1 MTTMIDWVTAR
12 VPLAS
17 DGLINGGFFVSI
29 DVLGDVEYRTDKR
42 LLLEGSHESRI
53 AVRGG
58 MGVLEF
64 SGNPAKFLQGH
75 NLFGP
80 AELVP
85 LMERCLH
92 LVADKLGLRPSVYD
106 RIAWFRGNYDLSRVD
121 IARMVDCGSPGRV
134 RKVLD
139 ALGLV
144 ARKKYQARSVVG
156 SGTVYI
162 GKGSRR
168 QVLKFYDK
176 GYEIRQKGHEL
187 SATLAPIWHQ
197 RLTEFAAGKL
207 RAEVKIGSKW
217 FHENP
222 GYRLAGFWN
231 EGLAASVLDSQLMA
245 LEVSDTMR
253 LPDDVIAGLPPK
265 LVPVYDAWRNGRDI
279 RAIYSRPTFYRY
291 RRQLLDLAGIDI
303 ALTQPRAIVAEAQ
316 YIAGFPLRELL
327 CGPGVPVPDWAKGTT
342 LLASKGTALLAS

>member
-1 MTTMIDWVTAR
+1 MTVMIDWVSAR

-17 DGLINGGFFVSI
+17 DELINGGYMVSI
-29 DVLGDVEYRTDKR
+29 DAVGDVEYRTDKR
-42 LLLEGSHESRI
+42 LLVEGSHESRI

-58 MGVLEF
+58 LGWLEI

-85 LMERCLH
+85 LMDRCLQV
-92 LVADKLGLRPSVYD
+92 VAKKLGLVPSLSDLQVWRKGRYE
-106 RIAWFRGNYDLSRVD
+106 LSRLD
-121 IARMVDCGSPGRV
+121 IARMIDCGSPERV

-144 ARKKYQARSVVG
+144 ARKKYQARSVIG

-176 GYEIRQKGHEL
+176 GYEIQQKGHQL
-187 SATLAPIWHQ
+187 SATLAPDWHQ
-197 RLTEFAAGKL
+197 RLTGFAVGKL
-207 RAEVKIGSKW
+207 RAEVKVGSKW

-222 GYRLAGFWN
+222 VARRAGFWD
-231 EGLAASVLDSQLMA
+231 GDLAASVLDSQLA
-245 LEVSDTMR
+245 VLEVSDTMR

-265 LVPVYDAWRNGRDI
+265 LVPVYDAWRNGRDL
-279 RAIYSRPTFYRY
+279 RAIYSKPTFYRY
-291 RRQLLDLAGIDI
+291 RRQLLNLAGIDI
-303 ALTQPRAIVAEAQ
+303 AHVQLRAVVTEAQ
-316 YIAGFPLRELL
+316 YVAGFPIRDLL
-327 CGPGVPVPDWAKGTT
+327 NSPGVPAPDWARGTT
-342 LLASKGTALLAS
+342 LLAS

>member
-1 MTTMIDWVTAR
+1 MAVMIDWVSAR

-17 DGLINGGFFVSI
+17 EGLINGGCIVKI
-29 DVLGDVEYRTDKR
+29 DALGEVEYSTDQR
-42 LLLEGSHESRI
+42 LMVEGSYESRI

-58 MGVLEF
+58 LGWLEI

-85 LMERCLH
+85 LMYRCLRV
-92 LVADKLGLRPSVYD
+92 VAEKLDLRPTLS
-106 RIAWFRGNYDLSRVD
+106 DLQVWRKGDYEVSRLD
-121 IARMVDCGSPGRV
+121 IARMIDCGPPERV

-144 ARKKYQARSVVG
+144 ARKKYQARSVIG

-176 GYEIRQKGHEL
+176 GYEIQQRGHQL
-187 SATLAPIWHQ
+187 SATLAPVWHQ
-197 RLTEFAAGKL
+197 WLTGFAVGKL
-207 RAEVKIGSKW
+207 RAEVKVGSKW

-222 GYRLAGFWN
+222 VARRAGFWD
-231 EGLAASVLDSQLMA
+231 GDLAASVLDSQLVA
-245 LEVSDTMR
+245 LEVSDAMR
-253 LPDDVIAGLPPK
+253 LQDDVVEGLPPK
-265 LVPVYDAWRNGRDI
+265 LVAIYDAWQAGRDL
-279 RAIYSRPTFYRY
+279 RAIYKSKATFYRY
-291 RRQLLDLAGIDI
+291 RKQLLAYGIDI
-303 ALTQPRAIVAEAQ
+303 AHVQPRAVVTETQ
-316 YIAGFPLRELL
+316 YVAGFPLRDLL
-327 CGPGVPVPDWAKGTT
+327 QSPGVSVPDWARGTS
-342 LLASKGTALLAS
+342 LLAS

>member
-1 MTTMIDWVTAR
+1 MAVMIDWVTAR
-12 VPLAS
+12 VPLTCE
-17 DGLINGGFFVSI
+17 GLINGGCIVSI
-29 DVLGDVEYRTDKR
+29 DALGEVEYRTDKR
-42 LLLEGSHESRI
+42 LMLEGSHESRI
-53 AVRGG
+53 SVRGG
-58 MGVLEF
+58 LGVLEI

-80 AELVP
+80 AALVP
-85 LMERCLH
+85 LMERCLR
-92 LVADKLGLRPSVYD
+92 VAADKLGLVPSVADLAAWRRGDYEVS
-106 RIAWFRGNYDLSRVD
+106 RID
-121 IARMVDCGSPGRV
+121 IARMIDCGSPERV

-176 GYEIRQKGHEL
+176 GYEIQQKGHQL

-197 RLTEFAAGKL
+197 RLTGFAPGKL

-217 FHENP
+217 LHENP
-222 GYRLAGFWN
+222 GFRLAGFWD
-231 EGLAASVLDSQLMA
+231 EDLAASVLDKQLAA

-265 LVPVYDAWRNGRDI
+265 LVPVYDAWRNGRDL
-279 RAIYSRPTFYRY
+279 RAIYSKPTFYRY
-291 RRQLLDLAGIDI
+291 RRQLLDLAGVDI
-303 ALTQPRAIVAEAQ
+303 AITQPRAVVAEAQ
-316 YIAGFPLRELL
+316 YVAGFPLRELL
-327 CGPGVPVPDWAKGTT
+327 QSPGVPVPEWAKGTS
-342 LLASKGTALLAS
+342 LLAS

>member
-1 MTTMIDWVTAR
+1 MTVMIDWVTAR
-12 VPLAS
+12 VSLAS
-17 DGLINGGFFVSI
+17 DGLINGGCFVSI
-29 DVLGDVEYRTDKR
+29 DALGDVEYTTDKR
-42 LLLEGSHESRI
+42 LILEGSHESRI

-58 MGVLEF
+58 MGVLEV

-80 AELVP
+80 AALVP
-85 LMERCLH
+85 LMERCLRV
-92 LVADKLGLRPSVYD
+92 VADKLGLVPTVAD
-106 RIAWFRGNYDLSRVD
+106 LQAWRQGRYELSRVD
-121 IARMVDCGSPGRV
+121 IARMIDCDSLGRV

-144 ARKKYQARSVVG
+144 ARKKYQARSVIG

-176 GYEIRQKGHEL
+176 GYEIQQKGHQL

-197 RLTEFAAGKL
+197 RLTEFAAAKV
-207 RAEVKIGSKW
+207 RAEVKVGSKF

-231 EGLAASVLDSQLMA
+231 EDLAASVLDSQLMA

-265 LVPVYDAWRNGRDI
+265 LVPIYDAWRAGRDL
-279 RAIYSRPTFYRY
+279 RVLYSKPTFYRY
-291 RRQLLDLAGIDI
+291 RKQLLSFGIDI
-303 ALTQPRAIVAEAQ
+303 AHTQPRAVVAEAE
-316 YIAGFPLRELL
+316 YVAGFPLRELL
-327 CGPGVPVPDWAKGTT
+327 SSPGAAVPEWAM
-342 LLASKGTALLAS
+342 GTALLAS

>member
-1 MTTMIDWVTAR
+1 MTIMIDWVSAR
-12 VPLAS
+12 VPLAG
-17 DGLINGGFFVSI
+17 DELINGGYMVSV
-29 DVLGDVEYRTDKR
+29 DAVGEVEYRTDKR
-42 LLLEGSHESRI
+42 LLVEGSHESRI

-58 MGVLEF
+58 LGSLEI

-75 NLFGP
+75 NLFGL
-80 AELVP
+80 AEVVP
-85 LMERCLH
+85 LMERCLRV
-92 LVADKLGLRPSVYD
+92 LADKLGLVPSFSD
-106 RIAWFRGNYDLSRVD
+106 LQAWHKGRYEVSRLD
-121 IARMVDCGSPGRV
+121 IARMIDCGSPERV

-144 ARKKYQARSVVG
+144 ARKKYQARSVIG

-176 GYEIRQKGHEL
+176 GYEIQQRGHQL
-187 SATLAPIWHQ
+187 SATLAPDWHQ
-197 RLTEFAAGKL
+197 RLAGFAVGKL

-222 GYRLAGFWN
+222 AARRAGFWD
-231 EGLAASVLDSQLMA
+231 GDLAASVLDSQLAA

-253 LPDDVIAGLPPK
+253 LPDDVIQGLPPK
-265 LVPVYDAWRNGRDI
+265 LVPIYDAWRAGRDL
-279 RAIYSRPTFYRY
+279 RVLYSKRTFYRY

-303 ALTQPRAIVAEAQ
+303 AQTQPRAVVAEAQ
-316 YIAGFPLRELL
+316 YVAGFPIRDLL
-327 CGPGVPVPDWAKGTT
+327 NSPGVPAPDWAR
-342 LLASKGTALLAS
+342 GTALLAS

>member
-1 MTTMIDWVTAR
+1 MTAMIDWVSAR
-12 VPLAS
+12 VSL
-17 DGLINGGFFVSI
+17 DGGELINGGYMVSV
-29 DVLGDVEYRTDKR
+29 DALGDVEYRTDRR
-42 LLLEGSHESRI
+42 LLVEGSHEARI

-58 MGVLEF
+58 AGVLEI
-64 SGNPAKFLQGH
+64 SGNPAKFRQGH

-80 AELVP
+80 ADLVP
-85 LMERCLH
+85 LMYGCLVR
-92 LVADKLGLRPSVYD
+92 VADSLGRVPS
-106 RIAWFRGNYDLSRVD
+106 LSNLQEWREGRYEVSRLD
-121 IARMVDCGSPGRV
+121 ITRMLDCGSPERV
-134 RKVLD
+134 RKVVD

-156 SGTVYI
+156 SGTVYV

-176 GYEIRQKGHEL
+176 GYEIQQRGHQL

-197 RLTEFAAGKL
+197 RLTEYAAGLL
-207 RAEVKIGSKW
+207 RAELKIGSKW

-222 GYRLAGFWN
+222 GFRRAGIWN
-231 EGLAASVLDSQLMA
+231 GDLAASVLDKALAA

-265 LVPVYDAWRNGRDI
+265 LVPVYDAWRNGRDL
-279 RAIYSRPTFYRY
+279 RAIYSKPTFYRY

-303 ALTQPRAIVAEAQ
+303 AHVQPRAVVAEAQ
-316 YIAGFPLRELL
+316 YVAGFPLRELL
-327 CGPGVPVPDWAKGTT
+327 NSPGVPAPDWARGTT
-342 LLASKGTALLAS
+342 LLAS

>member
-1 MTTMIDWVTAR
+1 MTAMIDWVSAR
-12 VPLAS
+12 VPCAG
-17 DGLINGGFFVSI
+17 DALINGGYMVSV
-29 DVLGDVEYRTDKR
+29 DAVGDIEYRSDKR
-42 LLLEGSHESRI
+42 LLVEGSHEARI

-58 MGVLEF
+58 LGWLEI

-80 AELVP
+80 ADLVP
-85 LMERCLH
+85 LMDRA
-92 LVADKLGLRPSVYD
+92 LVAITDKLGLVPSLSD
-106 RIAWFRGNYDLSRVD
+106 RQVWRKGQYEVSRLD
-121 IARMVDCGSPGRV
+121 IARMLDCGSPERV

-168 QVLKFYDK
+168 QVVKFYDK
-176 GYEIRQKGHEL
+176 GYEIQQKGHTL
-187 SATLAPIWHQ
+187 SGTLAPIWHQ
-197 RLTEFAAGKL
+197 QLTGFAVGKL
-207 RAEVKIGSKW
+207 RAEVKVGSKW

-222 GYRLAGFWN
+222 DARRAGYWN
-231 EGLAASVLDSQLMA
+231 GDRAASLLDAQLAA

-265 LVPVYDAWRNGRDI
+265 LVPVYDAWRNGRDL
-279 RAIYSRPTFYRY
+279 RAIYSKPTFYRY

-303 ALTQPRAIVAEAQ
+303 AHVQPRAVVAEAQ
-316 YIAGFPLRELL
+316 YVAGFPLRDLL
-327 CGPGVPVPDWAKGTT
+327 NSPGVPPPDWA
-342 LLASKGTALLAS
+342 KGTALLAS